1 MTDMADNARMVVAHE
16 LDLFAKTIDEHWRDQ
31 FFHPMNR
38 DEWVRR
44 FCEWLAEKQDKSAQ
58 VRASN
63 D

>member
-1 MTDMADNARMVVAHE
+1 MDMADNARMVVAHE
-16 LDLFAKTIDEHWRDQ
+16 LDLFAKTIDEHWRDA

-44 FCEWLAEKQDKSAQ
+44 FCEWFAEKQAKSASI
-58 VRASN
+58 RASN

>member
-1 MTDMADNARMVVAHE
+1 MDYVDNAGKVVAYE
-16 LDLFAKTIDEHWRDQ
+16 LVLFAKTVELEWRDS

-44 FCEWLAEKQDKSAQ
+44 FCEWLADKQHKESQ

>member
-1 MTDMADNARMVVAHE
+1 MNNVLNAARVLTFALEMFAD
-16 LDLFAKTIDEHWRDQ
+16 TIDEQYREDY
-31 FFHPMNR
+31 FHPMNR

-44 FCEWLAEKQDKSAQ
+44 FCEWFAEKQAKSAE

>member
-1 MTDMADNARMVVAHE
+1 MSDWTVNAEKVVAYE
-16 LDLFAKTIDEHWRDQ
+16 LGLFAKTIDEHWRDQ

-44 FCEWLAEKQDKSAQ
+44 FCEWFAEKQYKSAQ